1 MTSVIRIVYSND
13 GSDIKDDVIR
23 RIKEGQE
30 EPDHIETCSL
40 SDRLARGS
48 DRDNHTDVNIL
59 ILTPSLCS
67 EINKH
72 ADHDFKVL
80 FPNLEKSLLLVCDTE
95 SEQMVRSVISKSV
108 EYSKIRQF
116 QISNTMEWKYMMVPT
131 IKQMTS
137 PEEEE
142 PSIPDINRYVI
153 KPKRVDSVKHKG
165 VPMRFWYLSHIHT
178 ILLLMR
184 HVDRISIELP
194 ILYCKGSQEEPSKL

>member
-1 MTSVIRIVYSND
+1 MTSVIRIVYSHD

-30 EPDHIETCSL
+30 ELDHIQTCSL

-48 DRDNHTDVNIL
+48 DGINNTDVNIL

-67 EINKH
+67 EINKYP
-72 ADHDFKVL
+72 DYDFKVL

-95 SEQMVRSVISKSV
+95 SELIVRSVISKSV

-165 VPMRFWYLSHIHT
+165 MSMRFWYLSHIHKR
-178 ILLLMR
+178 LL
-184 HVDRISIELP
+184 
-194 ILYCKGSQEEPSKL
+194 